1 MKKIQTVLGP
11 ISSED
16 LGVTYPH
23 AHVIIMRNRSEDPD
37 FGIPSVEKA
46 VEELQAFKEAGGES
60 IVDGTTVG
68 PGRDVKALIDV
79 AKKVSVNIIATT
91 GFGTQD
97 LPLEK
102 WVFDYSIDQLTDFM
116 TREITVGI
124 DGTGARAGALK
135 ASASYNVIKPVEEKV
150 IRAVSRVQL
159 KTGAP
164 VFLHT
169 SIGTMALEQLEI
181 LEEEGVSLSR
191 VMVGH
196 LDRNPDFS
204 YHKEIA
210 EKGAY
215 VLYDQISKVKYY
227 PVSFVV
233 ELILK
238 LFKEGYGK
246 QILLS
251 SDFARKSNLKAY
263 GGGPGY
269 TYLLKDFIPRL
280 KAEGLDEE
288 AIRDIFINN
297 SRRVLSA

>member
-1 MKKIQTVLGP
+1 MKKVQTVLGP
-11 ISSED
+11 ISPED

-23 AHVIIMRNRSEDPD
+23 AHVIIMRERSEDPD
-37 FGIPSVEKA
+37 FGIPNVEKA
-46 VEELQAFKEAGGES
+46 IEELQSFKEAGGKS

-79 AKKVSVNIIATT
+79 AKKTSVNIVATT

-116 TREITVGI
+116 TREITAGI
-124 DGTGARAGALK
+124 DGTEAKAGALK
-135 ASASYNVIKPVEEKV
+135 ASASYNCIKPVEEKV
-150 IRAVSRVQL
+150 IRAVARVQL
-159 KTGAP
+159 KTDAP

-169 SIGTMALEQLEI
+169 TIGTMALEQLEI
-181 LEEEGVSLSR
+181 LEEEGVNLSR

-196 LDRNPDFS
+196 LDRNPDLS
-204 YHKEIA
+204 YHREILK
-210 EKGAY
+210 KGAY
-215 VLYDQISKVKYY
+215 VLYDQISKIKYH

-251 SDFARKSNLKAY
+251 LDFARKSDLKAY

-269 TYLLKDFIPRL
+269 TYLLKSFVPRL

-288 AIRDIFINN
+288 AILDIFINN
-297 SRRVLSA
+297 PKRILSM

>member
-1 MKKIQTVLGP
+1 MKKIQTVLGS
-11 ISSED
+11 ISPGE
-16 LGVTYPH
+16 LGVVYPH
-23 AHVIIMRNRSEDPD
+23 AHVIIMRKRSEDPD

-46 VEELQAFKEAGGES
+46 VEELQAFEEAGGKS

-68 PGRDVKALIDV
+68 PGRDIKALIDV
-79 AKKVSVNIIATT
+79 AKKTSVNIIATT

-97 LPLEK
+97 LPFEK
-102 WVFDYSIDQLTDFM
+102 WVFDYSVDRLTDFM

-124 DGTGARAGALK
+124 DGTEAKAGALK
-135 ASASYNVIKPVEEKV
+135 ASASYNCIKPVEEKV
-150 IRAVSRVQL
+150 IRAVSRVQM
-159 KTGAP
+159 KTDAP

-169 SIGTMALEQLEI
+169 TIGTMALEQLEI
-181 LEEEGVSLSR
+181 LEKEGVNLSR

-196 LDRNPDFS
+196 LDRNPDFN

-210 EKGAY
+210 ERGAY
-215 VLYDQISKVKYY
+215 ILYDQISKIKYY

-238 LFKEGYGK
+238 LFEEGYGK

-251 SDFARKSNLKAY
+251 SDFARKSDLKAY

-269 TYLLKDFIPRL
+269 AYLLRDFIPRL

-288 AIRDIFINN
+288 AIKDLFINN
-297 SRRVLSA
+297 PRRVLDI